1 MEYSHPSFPRIVV
14 DPEICFGKP
23 RVKDTRMPVAS
34 ILAYLA
40 GGMSIDDFLKE
51 FNWLSKEDVLE
62 AMAFASAMMQ
72 DTFLPL
78 ERRV

>member
-1 MEYSHPSFPRIVV
+1 
-14 DPEICFGKP
+14 
-23 RVKDTRMPVAS
+23 MPVAS

-40 GGMSIDDFLKE
+40 GGMTIEAFLNE
-51 FNWLSKEDVLE
+51 FHWITKEDVLE

-78 ERRV
+78 EKSS

>member
-1 MEYSHPSFPRIVV
+1 MEYSHPDFPRIAVN
-14 DPEICFGKP
+14 PEICFGKP
-23 RVKDTRMPVAS
+23 RVKGTRMPVAS

-40 GGMSIDDFLKE
+40 GGMTIEAFLNE
-51 FNWLSKEDVLE
+51 FHWITKEDVLE

-78 ERRV
+78 EKSS